1 MNVLQIGILIF
12 ISIEVLNI
20 LMLYLSPGM
29 KIGNGIGV
37 FNAWEKVQSD
47 EETKDF
53 VDYLSSWV
61 AGTKLIFVLL
71 GIVII
76 IWGNFETQ
84 LATCAALIIS
94 ILSFFYKLYPIIR
107 KMDNKGQITPKG
119 YSTTLLFMILGFI
132 AVFLVVGTIGL
143 IQYIG

>member
-1 MNVLQIGILIF
+1 MYAIR
-12 ISIEVLNI
+12 S
-20 LMLYLSPGM
+20 Y
-29 KIGNGIGV
+29 
-37 FNAWEKVQSD
+37 
-47 EETKDF
+47 
-53 VDYLSSWV
+53 Y
-61 AGTKLIFVLL
+61 GTKLIFVLL

-84 LATCAALIIS
+84 LAACAALIIS

-107 KMDNKGQITPKG
+107 KMDSKGQITPKG

-132 AVFLVVGTIGL
+132 AVFLIVGTIGL